1 MGKCKL
7 FDFWTWKR
15 TLPKPFDDIDT
26 KYTDVRSK
34 YSPSSASS
42 TLHTPTLCGILSYMA
57 LDQSDAPAGKEPPK
71 GAIGTQADNF
81 VIAEYPSHTGMTHVA
96 VFNNTTGKFTAAK
109 MADAESA
116 PQNYVL
122 KESGDSGSALFF
134 ALMPTALKDEEFS
147 EEYAKLWEQY
157 RAGYPDMDRAAR
169 YAAVCCDNLY
179 RRIEN
184 PAGCGA
190 AGIRISIPAS
200 GNVQPFTPLALSQGT
215 YNPTSTILGEFTIM
229 EPGKIAPKKK
239 PSFKAEDF
247 VGRYQFSSSPL
258 TSAEE
263 AMVPTLPSWYI
274 TPEEVVLACRHAKET
289 TGTSQPMR
297 NFMFRGPAGT
307 GKTEG
312 AKAFAAGI
320 HRPYVSL
327 TCNANFEIYDFLG
340 QMMPD
345 VESHPASTSPE
356 LPSFQ
361 DLQMDPASSYYSMTG
376 EYLPD
381 VTEEDV
387 FNKLL
392 EVMAAKA
399 RAEQPAQ
406 SRQGFRYVD
415 TPFVQALRYGY
426 VVEIQEPTVI
436 ANPGV
441 MVGLNSLLDRCN
453 SITLPTGEVIRRHPD
468 CVVIVTTNIGYEGC
482 REMNQSV
489 LSRMNLIMD
498 FEQPDAATMTAR
510 VSKLTGCDDKG
521 AIRQMVECIGDMIR
535 CCREKSI
542 TDGSCGMREL
552 IGWVQ
557 SFMIVH
563 DILAAARYTVLS
575 AVSSD
580 PENREEILSSC
591 LLPRFN
597 P

>member
-42 TLHTPTLCGILSYMA
+42 TLHTPTLCGILAYMA

-96 VFNNTTGKFTAAK
+96 VFNNMTGKFTAAK

-229 EPGKIAPKKK
+229 EPGKIATKKK
-239 PSFKAEDF
+239 PSVKAEDF

-356 LPSFQ
+356 LPTLQ
-361 DLQMDPASSYYSMTG
+361 DIQMDPASAYYGMTG
-376 EYLPD
+376 EYRPD

-387 FNKLL
+387 FSKLL
-392 EVMAAKA
+392 EVMAARA

-406 SRQGFRYVD
+406 NRQGFRYVD

-426 VVEIQEPTVI
+426 VVEVQEPTVI

-482 REMNQSV
+482 REINQSV

-521 AIRQMVECIGDMIR
+521 AIRQMVECIGDVIR

>member
-1 MGKCKL
+1 
-7 FDFWTWKR
+7 
-15 TLPKPFDDIDT
+15 
-26 KYTDVRSK
+26 
-34 YSPSSASS
+34 
-42 TLHTPTLCGILSYMA
+42 
-57 LDQSDAPAGKEPPK
+57 
-71 GAIGTQADNF
+71 
-81 VIAEYPSHTGMTHVA
+81 
-96 VFNNTTGKFTAAK
+96 
-109 MADAESA
+109 
-116 PQNYVL
+116 
-122 KESGDSGSALFF
+122 
-134 ALMPTALKDEEFS
+134 
-147 EEYAKLWEQY
+147 
-157 RAGYPDMDRAAR
+157 MDRAAR

-229 EPGKIAPKKK
+229 EPGKIATKKK
-239 PSFKAEDF
+239 PSVKAEDF

-356 LPSFQ
+356 LPTLQ
-361 DLQMDPASSYYSMTG
+361 DIQMDPASAYYGMTG
-376 EYLPD
+376 EYRPD

-387 FNKLL
+387 FSKLL
-392 EVMAAKA
+392 EVMAARA
-399 RAEQPAQ
+399 RAEQPTQ
-406 SRQGFRYVD
+406 NRQGFRYVD

-426 VVEIQEPTVI
+426 VVEVQEPTVI

-482 REMNQSV
+482 REINQSV